1 MPLTILSCSWS
12 RPRGGTTQKHR
23 QPLLDQRDRAVL
35 ELAGGEALGVD
46 VGQLLELER
55 ALERD
60 RVAGVPA
67 EEQHRPGA
75 GVARAASA

>member
-12 RPRGGTTQKHR
+12 RPCGGTTQNTGR
-23 QPLLDQRDRAVL
+23 PVLDQRDRAVL

-46 VGQLLELER
+46 VGELLELER

-67 EEQHRPGA
+67 EEQHRR
-75 GVARAASA
+75 GVDELARPAS